1 MAGVAAAQQT
11 LGVAHGHASSAR
23 ASARGRRQD
32 AMQTQQSSIDC
43 AERSAHPGAST
54 VCLPETCAAVRL
66 TSHQYAAT
74 KNSRPRELTA
84 RSQRADHRTTL
95 MHRWARAQWA
105 GSSLTWYGR
114 ELEEVPPSPKSLPG
128 VGSTVEVCA
137 CRISR
142 APAVAAEIGCAGKVG
157 NPSGRVN
164 AQSAEALEKFSESIS
179 FFSIKAHHKT
189 SSAFFLVDSFLFDSS
204 RASQRGS
211 PSSPEMKCLRGGV
224 SFDLRGTLI
233 FIPCFKLYVSFSL
246 ISYI

>member
-1 MAGVAAAQQT
+1 MRFVAGVAAAQQT

-23 ASARGRRQD
+23 ASARDRRQD

-74 KNSRPRELTA
+74 KNGRPRELTA

-95 MHRWARAQWA
+95 MHRWVRAQWA

-142 APAVAAEIGCAGKVG
+142 APAVAAEIGCASKVG

-164 AQSAEALEKFSESIS
+164 SQSAEALEKFSESIS
-179 FFSIKAHHKT
+179 LFFHK
-189 SSAFFLVDSFLFDSS
+189 SASQNELPFLF
-204 RASQRGS
+204 G
-211 PSSPEMKCLRGGV
+211 
-224 SFDLRGTLI
+224 
-233 FIPCFKLYVSFSL
+233 
-246 ISYI
+246 